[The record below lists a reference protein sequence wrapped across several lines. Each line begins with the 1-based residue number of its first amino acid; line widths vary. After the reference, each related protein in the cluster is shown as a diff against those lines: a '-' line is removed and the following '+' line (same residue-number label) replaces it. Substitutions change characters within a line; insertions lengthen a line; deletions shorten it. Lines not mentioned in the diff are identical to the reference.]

1 MLMEQSVITGALAI
15 SVALLNPSSVNHID
29 NSSHQVVQQEM
40 RDYRVQNGDNIN
52 SIAQNLY
59 GSSDFWTT
67 IWKDNSWIQ
76 NPDVIEEGWIIK
88 IRNVKPAKHE
98 TIENETIEKVEI
110 ILNPTLTPSITPTNN
125 QTSPTPTIPQVTQVT
140 SQTSSSGPLN
150 EAQINFLGNCEAGMN
165 PTRNSGN
172 GYYGAFQFSYGTWKS
187 MGTAYERA
195 DLAPI
200 EVQIDAVQRLVA
212 RSSIFH
218 QFPGCARRMQAEG
231 LLQNE

>member
-15 SVALLNPSSVNHID
+15 SVALLNPSSINNI
-29 NSSHQVVQQEM
+29 NTTSHQAPIQEM
-40 RDYRVQNGDNIN
+40 RDYRVEEGDSII
-52 SIAQNLY
+52 SIAKNIY
-59 GSSDFWTT
+59 GSEEFWTT
-67 IWKDNSWIQ
+67 IWNDNSWIK
-76 NPDVIEEGWIIK
+76 NPDIIEKGWIIK
-88 IRNVKPAKHE
+88 IRNIKPVKPSTFDQE
-98 TIENETIEKVEI
+98 IVNTENTPI
-110 ILNPTLTPSITPTNN
+110 PTVTPTMSSSPE
-125 QTSPTPTIPQVTQVT
+125 QIATTPTPQSVV
-140 SQTSSSGPLN
+140 QTSSNGPLN
-150 EAQINFLGNCEAGMN
+150 EAQITFLGNCEAGMN

-195 DLAPI
+195 DLAPL

-231 LLQNE
+231 LL